1 MKPADVKTCTY
12 INFDV
17 EQAHRNPKFDIN
29 DHVRISINKN
39 TFAKGVIPKWSEE
52 FFKIKSVKGTTPWTC
67 VNEYVLVE
75 KLLERF
81 VKMIAERKTSKQT

>member
-39 TFAKGVIPKWSEE
+39 TFAKGVIPK
-52 FFKIKSVKGTTPWTC
+52 
-67 VNEYVLVE
+67 
-75 KLLERF
+75 
-81 VKMIAERKTSKQT
+81 

>member
-17 EQAHRNPKFDIN
+17 EKAHRNPKFNIN

-39 TFAKGVIPKWSEE
+39 ILQKVSFQNDQK
-52 FFKIKSVKGTTPWTC
+52 
-67 VNEYVLVE
+67 
-75 KLLERF
+75 R
-81 VKMIAERKTSKQT
+81 

>member
-17 EQAHRNPKFDIN
+17 EKAHRNPKFNIN

-39 TFAKGVIPKWSEE
+39 IFAKGIIPKWSEAL
-52 FFKIKSVKGTTPWTC
+52 KILHHGHVQM
-67 VNEYVLVE
+67 
-75 KLLERF
+75 
-81 VKMIAERKTSKQT
+81 KMFL